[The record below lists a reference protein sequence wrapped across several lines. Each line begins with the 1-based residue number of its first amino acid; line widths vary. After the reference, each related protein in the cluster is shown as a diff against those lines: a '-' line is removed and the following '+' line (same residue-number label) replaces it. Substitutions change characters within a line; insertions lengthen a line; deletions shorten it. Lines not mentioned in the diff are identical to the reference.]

1 MQEKLHFIA
10 IRLAKRG
17 LPHYQIAFR
26 LGIDTEEL
34 RNLIVWDTLFRLASS
49 GQNTAATLFWL
60 RTRAGA
66 VTKPKF
72 GDDDPEEELRPPPVF
87 VIVDKNGIPCS
98 K

>member
-17 LPHYQIAFR
+17 IPHYQIAFR
-26 LGIDTEEL
+26 LGITPEEL

-49 GQNTAATLFWL
+49 GQNIAATLFWL
-60 RTRAGA
+60 RTRVGA

-72 GDDDPEEELRPPPVF
+72 DDEEDEELPPPPVF
-87 VIVDKNGIPCS
+87 IIVDKNGVPCT